1 MRPQPPPYLPIVLTR
16 SSPHR
21 PSQLGWPTANL
32 DPAAFESTLDNQE
45 EGVYIGWAALEDASL
60 PPESRKVHKAVLS
73 IGWNPTFQNEQ
84 RTVEAY
90 LCHDFGHD
98 FYDAKMRLLVCGY
111 VRPQENFF
119 VEGVPYES
127 AMATLVEAIAADV
140 EFGQSQLEE
149 PEMLAF
155 KEDAFFAGA
164 GADAAGDGA
173 VVEVAQEGAPS

>member
-1 MRPQPPPYLPIVLTR
+1 MHPHGPLRCPLDNPNRLP
-16 SSPHR
+16 HA

-32 DPAAFESTLDNQE
+32 DPAAFENTLDREE
-45 EGVYIGWAALEDASL
+45 EGVYIGWAAVEDPSL

-90 LCHDFGHD
+90 LCHDFGRD
-98 FYDAKMRLLVCGY
+98 FYDANMRLLVCGY

-149 PEMLAF
+149 SPMLAF
-155 KEDAFFAGA
+155 REDAFFAA
-164 GADAAGDGA
+164 AAGDED
-173 VVEVAQEGAPS
+173 VVSGQQGCPS